1 MVQMFMVNVVLLAA
15 GFFALI
21 KGADWFVDGSSA
33 LAKNFHVPGLIIGL
47 TIVALGTSAPELAV
61 SISAALQ
68 GSNEIALS
76 NVVGSDVFNLACV
89 LGICAVIHP
98 VPVDKAVLKRD
109 FPLTIGAAVLALLV
123 SGADWAVVKSA
134 FKGPIAGAI
143 SGGMDL
149 MSGGMDAVA
158 GTVGRSA
165 GLLLLVL
172 FLAYIL
178 YLIHDARKRPEKI
191 ETGERDGWSSG
202 SQGSNGGQ
210 GSSGSQGNNDS
221 QRRSGLGQSRSQGQG
236 PDLAGEPDREACL
249 PLGKC
254 ALLILIGLGLIIA
267 GGQVV
272 VYSAK
277 NIAKALGMSETLIGL
292 TVVAVGT
299 SLPELV
305 TSVVAARKGETGLAI
320 GNVVGSNLFNIL
332 FILGISAAICPIDV
346 NIASIYDMLTLIVI
360 SLLTYIFSLSK
371 GKIERAEGVT
381 LLLFY
386 GASVVFAVL
395 R

>member
-1 MVQMFMVNVVLLAA
+1 MLQMFVFDVALLAA
-15 GFFALI
+15 GFIALI

-33 LAKNFHVPGLIIGL
+33 LAKTCKVPGLIIGL

-68 GSNEIALS
+68 RSNEIALS
-76 NVVGSDVFNLACV
+76 NVVGSDIFNLACV

-98 VPVDKAVLKRD
+98 VPVDRSVLKRD
-109 FPLTIGAAVLALLV
+109 FPLTIGAAVLVLLV
-123 SGADWAVVKSA
+123 SGMDWSVLQSVIKAPLADALS
-134 FKGPIAGAI
+134 GRAGTL
-143 SGGMDL
+143 SGSMDVL
-149 MSGGMDAVA
+149 PGGMDAVA
-158 GTVGRSA
+158 GNVGRPA
-165 GLLLLVL
+165 GVLLLAF

-178 YLIHDARKRPEKI
+178 YLLRDAKKRSDGSEA
-191 ETGERDGWSSG
+191 GEVQGDGSGPSGSRDGG
-202 SQGSNGGQ
+202 
-210 GSSGSQGNNDS
+210 DE
-221 QRRSGLGQSRSQGQG
+221 
-236 PDLAGEPDREACL
+236 DKEVCL
-249 PLGKC
+249 PVAKC
-254 ALLILIGLGLIIA
+254 AFLIFVGLDLIIA

-277 NIAKALGMSETLIGL
+277 NIAGALGMSETLIGL

-305 TSVVAARKGETGLAI
+305 TSVVAAKKGETGLAV

-332 FILGISAAICPIDV
+332 FILGTSAAICPIDV
-346 NIASIYDMLTLIVI
+346 NVASIYDMLLLVAI
-360 SLLTYIFSLSK
+360 SLLTYLFSLSK
-371 GKIERAEGVT
+371 GKIQRSEGVL

-386 GASVVFAVL
+386 VADVAFAIL

>member
-1 MVQMFMVNVVLLAA
+1 MFQMFVFNVALLTV
-15 GFFALI
+15 GFIALI

-33 LAKNFHVPGLIIGL
+33 LAKNFKVPGLIIGL

-76 NVVGSDVFNLACV
+76 NVVGSDIFNLACV

-109 FPLTIGAAVLALLV
+109 FPLTIGAALLVLLV
-123 SGADWAVVKSA
+123 SGVDWSVLRSVSDGPLADAV
-134 FKGPIAGAI
+134 
-143 SGGMDL
+143 SGRTEAL
-149 MSGGMDAVA
+149 SGGMDAVA
-158 GTVGRSA
+158 GNVGRLA
-165 GLLLLVL
+165 GVLLLVL

-178 YLIHDARKRPEKI
+178 YLIRDAKKRPDG
-191 ETGERDGWSSG
+191 GEAPSGDEGNVSSQEG
-202 SQGSNGGQ
+202 S
-210 GSSGSQGNNDS
+210 
-221 QRRSGLGQSRSQGQG
+221 
-236 PDLAGEPDREACL
+236 CL

-254 ALLILIGLGLIIA
+254 AFLICVGLGLIIA

-277 NIAKALGMSETLIGL
+277 NIAGTLGMSETLIGL

-305 TSVVAARKGETGLAI
+305 TSVVAARKGETGLAV

-332 FILGISAAICPIDV
+332 FILGASAAICPIDV
-346 NIASIYDMLTLIVI
+346 NVASIYDMLILAAI
-360 SLLTYIFSLSK
+360 SLLTYLFSLSK
-371 GKIERAEGVT
+371 GKIERPEGVL

-386 GASVVFAVL
+386 GADVVFAIL

>member
-1 MVQMFMVNVVLLAA
+1 MLQTFVFNVALLSV
-15 GFFALI
+15 GFIALI

-33 LAKNFHVPGLIIGL
+33 LAKNFKVPGLIIGL

-76 NVVGSDVFNLACV
+76 NVVGSDIFNLACV

-109 FPLTIGAAVLALLV
+109 FPLTIGAALLVLLV
-123 SGADWAVVKSA
+123 SGVDWSVLRSVSDGPLADAVSGRTGVL
-134 FKGPIAGAI
+134 
-143 SGGMDL
+143 SGGML
-149 MSGGMDAVA
+149 LGGTGALSGSMVSGRTEALSGGMDAVA
-158 GTVGRSA
+158 GNVGRLA
-165 GLLLLVL
+165 GVLLLVL

-178 YLIHDARKRPEKI
+178 YLIRDAKKRPDG
-191 ETGERDGWSSG
+191 GEAASG
-202 SQGSNGGQ
+202 DEGNVSGQEGS
-210 GSSGSQGNNDS
+210 
-221 QRRSGLGQSRSQGQG
+221 
-236 PDLAGEPDREACL
+236 CL

-254 ALLILIGLGLIIA
+254 AVLICVGLGLIIA

-277 NIAKALGMSETLIGL
+277 NIAGTLGMSETLIGL

-305 TSVVAARKGETGLAI
+305 TSVVAARKGETGLAV

-332 FILGISAAICPIDV
+332 FILGASAAICPIDV
-346 NIASIYDMLTLIVI
+346 NVASIYDMLILVAI
-360 SLLTYIFSLSK
+360 SLLTYLFSLSK
-371 GKIERAEGVT
+371 GKIERPEGVL

-386 GASVVFAVL
+386 GADVVFAIL